1 MAEGIKR
8 VGEAGIEI
16 GLQFADAKLRADFE
30 VAFRAWLHQYKRS
43 VTSRGLVKALSEGP
57 PGGTEGDVEGYIGSF
72 SIPFKYKGERYEFSG
87 YADLLPLI

>member
-16 GLQFADAKLRADFE
+16 GLQFDDAKLRADFE

-43 VTSRGLVKALSEGP
+43 FTSRGLVKALSEGP
-57 PGGTEGDVEGYIGSF
+57 PGESGSDVEGYLGSF
-72 SIPFKYKGERYEFSG
+72 SIPFKYKGEQYSFSG

>member
-30 VAFRAWLHQYKRS
+30 VAFRAWLRQYKRS
-43 VTSRGLVKALSEGP
+43 VTSRDLVKALSEGP
-57 PGGTEGDVEGYIGSF
+57 TGDPDSDVEGYLGNF
-72 SIPFKYKGERYEFSG
+72 SIPFKYKGEHYEFSG